1 MLPILLI
8 NPNASQATT
17 EMMVAMAR
25 ETAGAKA
32 PVRGMTAAQGPSMI
46 TTVEAL
52 DAAAVR
58 VVAIG
63 LREAGGAC
71 GVIVAAFGDPGT
83 AELKRRLAIPV
94 VGICEAAMHEAAA
107 GGRRF
112 AVVTTTRN
120 LVARIGECAAQFGL
134 ARHYAGTWVT
144 RGDPLELV
152 SNPRR
157 LELAMADAVAT
168 CIRQADPGQ
177 NFADAA
183 FTVVGGDARE
193 LRVILE

>member
-1 MLPILLI
+1 
-8 NPNASQATT
+8 
-17 EMMVAMAR
+17 
-25 ETAGAKA
+25 
-32 PVRGMTAAQGPSMI
+32 
-46 TTVEAL
+46 
-52 DAAAVR
+52 
-58 VVAIG
+58 
-63 LREAGGAC
+63 
-71 GVIVAAFGDPGT
+71 
-83 AELKRRLAIPV
+83 
-94 VGICEAAMHEAAA
+94 MHEAAA

-168 CIRQADPGQ
+168 CIRQADPG
-177 NFADAA
+177 AVIIGGGPLSRAA
-183 FTVVGGDARE
+183 TALSDRF
-193 LRVILE
+193 VIPIIAPVAAAIRILVSDPLPIG